1 MWCGLNL
8 SKCLSRFFWAL
19 VCVCWGLVVQGEF
32 GMAQQRDFATWLQEF
47 RAEAVALG
55 IRPQTL
61 DAALTG
67 LRPLLRVIEL
77 DRKQP
82 EDTLTYAQY
91 LSVPCQ
97 RRTCA
102 KRLRLLN
109 EHRALLRRLGR
120 NTRAAR
126 HHRGALGDETDFG
139 RATGNFSVLASL
151 ATLAYDGRRSAL
163 FVVNCWRRSKSSM
176 PAMCVLRP

>member
-1 MWCGLNL
+1 
-8 SKCLSRFFWAL
+8 
-19 VCVCWGLVVQGEF
+19 
-32 GMAQQRDFATWLQEF
+32 MAQQRDFATWLQEF
-47 RAEAVALG
+47 RAEAMALG

-91 LSVPCQ
+91 LE
-97 RRTCA
+97 RTLPA
-102 KRLRLLN
+102 ARVQKGLRLLN
-109 EHRALLRRLGR
+109 EHRALLQEIETKYNVPPGIIV
-120 NTRAAR
+120 
-126 HHRGALGDETDFG
+126 ALWGMETDFG
-139 RATGNFSVLASL
+139 RATGNFPCSPLWRHSPMTVGAV
-151 ATLAYDGRRSAL
+151 RC

>member
-1 MWCGLNL
+1 MWRGLDL

-32 GMAQQRDFATWLQEF
+32 GMAQQRDFTTWLQEL
-47 RAEAVALG
+47 RAEALALG

-67 LRPLLRVIEL
+67 LRPLQRVLEL

-91 LSVPCQ
+91 LE
-97 RRTCA
+97 RTLPA
-102 KRLRLLN
+102 TRVQKGLRLLN
-109 EHRALLRRLGR
+109 EHRALLQEIG
-120 NTRAAR
+120 TKYDVPP
-126 HHRGALGDETDFG
+126 GIIIALWGMETDFG
-139 RATGNFSVLASL
+139 RATGNFSAVSYTHL
-151 ATLAYDGRRSAL
+151 TLPTIL
-163 FVVNCWRRSKSSM
+163 LV
-176 PAMCVLRP
+176 